1 MKEDVLADIRH
12 HADCWAHYHTG
23 GVPGRHEID
32 GTQTLDYAKIMRT
45 ILATGFT
52 GYVAQEFVPAQ
63 PDPLKSLER
72 AVAIC
77 NV

>member
-1 MKEDVLADIRH
+1 MGEDVVADIKN

-32 GTQTLDYAKIMRT
+32 ETQTLDYRKIMRT

-72 AVAIC
+72 AFAIC
-77 NV
+77 DV